1 MGKHI
6 LLATAAAAGLL
17 LAVSATAAEGD
28 ARLRVDQG
36 TVMLSQGGEFTVVAG
51 DNNPLDQGDRIMVTD
66 GAAATV
72 LYDEGCERKYT
83 VPGVYTYEEVC
94 VMPVVAPASGG
105 QVNWTMVS
113 AIGLGAAVVAAVV
126 GGGSDDQDSPP
137 VSR

>member
-6 LLATAAAAGLL
+6 LLVTAAAVGLL

-36 TVMLSQGGEFTVVAG
+36 TIMLSQGGEFTVVAG

-72 LYDEGCERKYT
+72 LYDEGCERKYN

-94 VMPVVAPASGG
+94 VMPLVAQASGG

-113 AIGLGAAVVAAVV
+113 AIGVGAVLAGAALS
-126 GGGSDDQDSPP
+126 GGSDNDNPPP